1 MFYHNPLDGGFVD
14 LYNRNI
20 NIRKSMSYVIKD
32 EHGDVMRIV
41 GRKEEAQSLL
51 LTRPEWTLKYLK
63 PVKPEPFKF
72 EEAPF

>member
-1 MFYHNPLDGGFVD
+1 
-14 LYNRNI
+14 
-20 NIRKSMSYVIKD
+20 MSYVIKD